1 MRDTRNYP
9 RKNAFCMRDFIMKR
23 TRLSIIFSLFSFT
36 FSLGKK
42 NPNLLKNTNSS
53 TFWTILCKSMMIQK
67 YAVYLAPLLAH
78 THLMAST
85 GQPRPWQMGFQQAAT
100 PMMAGI
106 NDMHNILLIII
117 TAIAI
122 VVCSLLAY
130 VIWRFRASKNPIPS
144 TTTHNTMLEVVWT
157 LIPVVV
163 VAMITIPSVKLMYE
177 MEKPQDPDM
186 TVKIIGK
193 QWYWTYEYPDKE
205 RKTLSFDS
213 RMIETKDLKPGE
225 LRLLDVD
232 NRMVVP
238 VGTTVQLIITAG
250 DVLHSFAVPAL
261 GIKKDAV
268 PGRINETWL
277 RIEKEGVYYGQCSE
291 LCGINHGYMPIAVH
305 AVSKSDYASWL
316 KKMNH

>member
-1 MRDTRNYP
+1 MTVRGHM
-9 RKNAFCMRDFIMKR
+9 AFL
-23 TRLSIIFSLFSFT
+23 TL
-36 FSLGKK
+36 
-42 NPNLLKNTNSS
+42 
-53 TFWTILCKSMMIQK
+53 
-67 YAVYLAPLLAH
+67 VLLAI
-78 THLMAST
+78 TPAMATT
-85 GQPRPWQMGFQQAAT
+85 GQPKPWQMNFQEAAT

-106 NDMHNILLIII
+106 NDMHNLLLIII
-117 TAIAI
+117 AGVAVI
-122 VVCSLLAY
+122 VGCLLSY

-144 TTTHNTMLEVVWT
+144 TTTHNTMLEIMWT
-157 LIPVVV
+157 FIPVIVV
-163 VAMITIPSVKLMYE
+163 VMITIPSVKLMYE
-177 MEKPQDPDM
+177 MEKPHDPDM

-193 QWYWTYEYPDKE
+193 QWYWTYEYPTKDG
-205 RKTLSFDS
+205 KTLSFDS
-213 RMIETKDLKPGE
+213 RMIETKDLKPGQ

-250 DVLHSFAVPAL
+250 DVLHSFAVPSL

-291 LCGINHGYMPIAVH
+291 LCGINHGYMPIAVQ

-316 KKMNH
+316 QKMKH

>member
-1 MRDTRNYP
+1 
-9 RKNAFCMRDFIMKR
+9 MRDFFMKR
-23 TRLSIIFSLFSFT
+23 MRFSTIFLFFSSSLRNKGTALESFWANIHKRPT
-36 FSLGKK
+36 L
-42 NPNLLKNTNSS
+42 
-53 TFWTILCKSMMIQK
+53 QK
-67 YAVYLAPLLAH
+67 YAICLAFFLMHAPS
-78 THLMAST
+78 MAST
-85 GQPRPWQMGFQQAAT
+85 GQPKPWQMGFQKAAT

-106 NDMHNILLIII
+106 NNMHNILLAII

-122 VVCSLLAY
+122 IVCGLLSY
-130 VIWRFRASKNPIPS
+130 VIWRFRASKNPVPS
-144 TTTHNTMLEVVWT
+144 TTTHNTMLEVIWT
-157 LIPVVV
+157 LIPVIVV
-163 VAMITIPSVKLMYE
+163 TMITIPSVKLMYE

-193 QWYWTYEYPDKE
+193 QWYWTYEYPTKE
-205 RKTLSFDS
+205 GKNLSFDS